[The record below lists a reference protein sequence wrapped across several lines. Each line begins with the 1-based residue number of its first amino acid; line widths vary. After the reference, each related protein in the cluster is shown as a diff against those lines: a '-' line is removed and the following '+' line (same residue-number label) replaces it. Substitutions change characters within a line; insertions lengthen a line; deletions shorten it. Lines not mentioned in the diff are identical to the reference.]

1 MFDRSYT
8 NIFTIILH
16 VPLGYKY
23 GCTTTIYGTT
33 VTCTYDIS
41 TNTTLTTAMNKFFLG
56 YGNYFKV
63 DLGWDMEKANF
74 SRTAYMTNFQNY
86 YKLFSTSFVNIELM
100 DFGDK
105 YIISGRNY
113 TAANFVSDVSTIYN
127 SWYGAYANGPGIT

>member
-1 MFDRSYT
+1 MNNF
-8 NIFTIILH
+8 F
-16 VPLGYKY
+16 YKY
-23 GCTTTIYGTT
+23 
-33 VTCTYDIS
+33 
-41 TNTTLTTAMNKFFLG
+41 A
-56 YGNYFKV
+56 NYYSV

-86 YKLFSTSFVNIELM
+86 YKLFSTSYVNIELM